1 MAGRFRFPHTPT
13 HTHTHTHT
21 LRLGYLI
28 SVDLSSFPFF
38 NSLCCLVSRS
48 SRVRLFLFFLGLSV
62 SADRFFF
69 FFFFFFFKKSRF
81 YLVLPSLVGFLF
93 ELIKN
98 RLFVCF
104 FCKFSLI
111 VDFEWTVDWFE
122 QVLPS
127 FAEIDFEPVFASS
140 FRGWMKKKNENWLV
154 LPSFTEFYCGTPGS
168 TCFFLNFDPVLAG
181 CWKSTISRSFT

>member
-1 MAGRFRFPHTPT
+1 MNRRVVTPSTPLNGRPVPISTHSYT
-13 HTHTHTHT
+13 HTHTHTHWGWVT
-21 LRLGYLI
+21 SFRLICLPF
-28 SVDLSSFPFF
+28 LSSIRYVVWFHVHPEFA
-38 NSLCCLVSRS
+38 
-48 SRVRLFLFFLGLSV
+48 FLFFFGLSV

-98 RLFVCF
+98 RLFF
-104 FCKFSLI
+104 FFKFSLI

-140 FRGWMKKKNENWLV
+140 FRGWMKKKTRTGWFYLV
-154 LPSFTEFYCGTPGS
+154 LPSFIAVHR
-168 TCFFLNFDPVLAG
+168 VLLV
-181 CWKSTISRSFT
+181 SF